1 IHWRSFGERG
11 NRAPL
16 RQKAGHRSFFK
27 VAKSCLGLAKEF
39 SCRPFDSLAACAA
52 IVFLRY
58 MMLAEAQRDSSDP
71 RTIGGLFI
79 LFCDEARDTA
89 FQEVLSGLMRYL
101 EDFLRKQLPYNN
113 TYLDEIIGRFFDGL
127 PDGLRFQLNY

>member
-1 IHWRSFGERG
+1 M
-11 NRAPL
+11 
-16 RQKAGHRSFFK
+16 
-27 VAKSCLGLAKEF
+27 V
-39 SCRPFDSLAACAA
+39 
-52 IVFLRY
+52 
-58 MMLAEAQRDSSDP
+58 LAEAQRDSSDP

-127 PDGLRFQLNY
+127 PDGLRYNRFLHLLLAYVLLYAKKSSNVNRCMTIVHQKRIKSTCN